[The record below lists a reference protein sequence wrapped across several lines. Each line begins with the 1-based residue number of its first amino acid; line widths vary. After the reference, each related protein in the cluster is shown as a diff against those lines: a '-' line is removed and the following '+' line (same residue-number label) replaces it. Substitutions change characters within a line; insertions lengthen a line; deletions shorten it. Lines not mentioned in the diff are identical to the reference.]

1 MSTPLSR
8 FQDGF
13 ASALY
18 ACESE
23 SDSAPAIPPDVAA
36 LVRQSGFAVYRNTA
50 MKGCIDALQA
60 NYPSVTRL
68 VGEEWFRAAAAL
80 YVRAHRPVQPA
91 LLYYGEGYAAFLDQ
105 FEPASDLPY
114 LSGVARLD
122 RYWTE
127 AHAASDELLL
137 EPAAIAALAPE
148 ALAVTVLH
156 PHAAARWAWFAD
168 QPIYTIWRRNRE
180 AQDDGAEI
188 EWRGEGVL
196 ISRAHQAVD
205 WIALD
210 AAGCAF
216 LDVCGEGRCMA
227 EAAGA
232 ALEVQHDA
240 DLAQLMYTLM
250 RAGAFAGMSRPG
262 NEPHTEGHP

>member
-1 MSTPLSR
+1 MSTALSR

-13 ASALY
+13 ARALY
-18 ACESE
+18 SPESE

-36 LVRQSGFAVYRNTA
+36 LVRQSGFVVYRNTV

-80 YVRAHRPVQPA
+80 YVRAHRPVQPT
-91 LLYYGEGYAAFLDQ
+91 LLYYGDGYAAFLDQ

-122 RYWTE
+122 RFWTE
-127 AHAASDELLL
+127 AHAARDEPPL
-137 EPAAIAALAPE
+137 EPAAVAALAPG
-148 ALAVTVLH
+148 ALAVSVLH

-168 QPIYTIWRRNRE
+168 QPIYSIWRRNRE
-180 AQDDGAEI
+180 AQEDGAEI

-196 ISRAHQAVD
+196 ITRAHGAVD

-216 LDVCGEGRCMA
+216 LDVCGEGRCVA

-232 ALEVQHDA
+232 ALQVQHDA
-240 DLAQLMYTLM
+240 DLAQLMYSLM
-250 RAGAFAGMSRPG
+250 HAGAFTRMSRPG
-262 NEPHTEGHP
+262 DEQHTEERP